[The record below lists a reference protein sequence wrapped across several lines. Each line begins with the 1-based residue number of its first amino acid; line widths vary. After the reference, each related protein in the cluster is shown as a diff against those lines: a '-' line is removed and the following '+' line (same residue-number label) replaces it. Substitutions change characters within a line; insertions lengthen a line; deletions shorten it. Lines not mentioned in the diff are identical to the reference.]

1 MIAVLFKPENI
12 ICETKNSTNVK
23 LCDFGLATKL
33 DPDEVVKVSAGTVEF
48 AAPEIVDH
56 DAVGFYTDMWAAGVL
71 SYVILSGLSPFGGQ
85 NDDDTMEN
93 IRRCDVRF
101 PNEVFGGISD
111 EGKDFIKKLLVKN
124 RK

>member
-1 MIAVLFKPENI
+1 M
-12 ICETKNSTNVK
+12 CETKNSTNVK
-23 LCDFGLATKL
+23 ICDFGLATKL
-33 DPDEVVKVSAGTVEF
+33 DPNEIVQVSAATVEF

-71 SYVILSGLSPFGGQ
+71 AYVILSGLSPFGGQ
-85 NDDDTMEN
+85 DDSETMEN
-93 IRRCDVRF
+93 IRKCNVRF

-111 EGKDFIKKLLVKN
+111 DAKDFIKKLILKN